1 MLTVLGFQIYSH
13 AAGSTFGMLRFF
25 IVAIPLSMVLL
36 IQIISPGSR
45 FPSLRPGAAFRH
57 RSIAKNPPWWFIV
70 TMYLLVFSSTL
81 FCGQLMR
88 SQQWA
93 PQEFAVQ
100 QAIPFLKEGIPA
112 EKDLRTK
119 ILKDFSTEKYVAD
132 YIDHLELGE
141 GELIVSAANAYAIM
155 TASQNQKQFV
165 IQSDLDYVEMLNSPA
180 EHGVRYILA
189 APPKDGVLTDPISL
203 YYPELYDTGSH
214 IATLDMEFPNQGES
228 QPDWRLFRVLNV
240 PATP

>member
-1 MLTVLGFQIYSH
+1 M
-13 AAGSTFGMLRFF
+13 
-25 IVAIPLSMVLL
+25 
-36 IQIISPGSR
+36 
-45 FPSLRPGAAFRH
+45 
-57 RSIAKNPPWWFIV
+57 
-70 TMYLLVFSSTL
+70 
-81 FCGQLMR
+81 
-88 SQQWA
+88 
-93 PQEFAVQ
+93 Q
-100 QAIPFLKEGIPA
+100 QAIPFLKEGTPA